1 MPKTIYREEHRLL
14 SELLRELREKAG
26 FRQADLAPALGRPQN
41 RISDFERGGR
51 RVDVIEFLDFC
62 KAVDADPLA
71 VLREL
76 RRRLDG
82 QRVTKASLRASRK
95 KSAPRTKRR

>member
-14 SELLRELREKAG
+14 AELLRELRDSAG
-26 FRQADLAPALGRPQN
+26 LTQAELAPLLGRPQN
-41 RISDFERGGR
+41 RVSDFERGGR

-62 KAVDADPLA
+62 KAVEADPIE

-76 RRRLDG
+76 QRRLG
-82 QRVTKASLRASRK
+82 SKERGIAQTKHSR
-95 KSAPRTKRR
+95 R

>member
-14 SELLRELREKAG
+14 SELLRELREQAG
-26 FRQADLAPALGRPQN
+26 LTQADLSPLLGRPQN

-62 KAVDADPLA
+62 EAVGADPLE
-71 VLREL
+71 VLRRL
-76 RRRLDG
+76 RQRLR
-82 QRVTKASLRASRK
+82 QRGETPHQS
-95 KSAPRTKRR
+95 KRGSKRS